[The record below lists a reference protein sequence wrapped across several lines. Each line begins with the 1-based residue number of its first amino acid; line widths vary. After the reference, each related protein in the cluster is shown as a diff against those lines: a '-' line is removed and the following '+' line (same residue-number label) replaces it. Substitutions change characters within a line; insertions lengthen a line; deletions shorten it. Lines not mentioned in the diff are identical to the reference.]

1 MTTESGSDSES
12 KDQDQD
18 QQEAP
23 AQQGAA
29 GAQPQDQQQQRQLS
43 EEHQNAIDQFS
54 AVAAHSTP
62 VKKEQVTDREREFAA
77 AAAKQLEYQ
86 QFEDDKLSQKSSSS
100 KLSRSPLKIVKKP
113 KNMQCKVMLLD
124 GSEYGCEVEKR
135 SRGQILFDKVCEHL
149 NLLEKDY
156 FGLTYRDMENQK
168 NWLDPAKE
176 IKKQI
181 RSGAWQFSFNVK
193 FYPPDPSQLSEDI
206 TRYYLCLQLR
216 DDIVSGRLP
225 CSFVTLALLGSYTV
239 QSELGDYDPDEY
251 GSDYVSEFRF
261 APNHTKELE
270 DKVIEL
276 HKSHRGMTPADAEMH
291 FLENAKKLSMYG
303 VDLHHAKDSEGVEIM
318 LGVCASGLLIYRD
331 RLRINRFA
339 WPKVLKIS
347 YKRNNFY
354 IKIRPGEFEQFEST
368 IGFKL
373 PNHRAAKRLWKVCV
387 EHHTF
392 FRLLLPEAPPK
403 KFLTLGSKF
412 RYSGRTQAQT
422 RRASALIDRPAPY
435 FERSSSKRYT
445 MSRSLDGAS
454 VNENH
459 EMYMKDSMSAA
470 EVGTGQYATTKGI
483 SQTNLITTVT
493 PEKKAEEERDE
504 EEGKKKG
511 EEITPVSAIRHDTKS
526 SLLGTDSFNSSS
538 TSQSGPP
545 VFSTKLRRRCKENA
559 QNPLSYES
567 SKDIMQMHSES
578 DLDSDRK
585 GRVCSDEQ
593 DMAFSYKQKAGN
605 SGTLFSFS
613 LQLPESFPALLDDDG
628 YLSFPNLSETNF
640 LPESVQ
646 HYLPIRSPSLVPC
659 FLFIFFF
666 LLSAS
671 FSVPYALTL
680 SFPLAMCLCYLEPKA
695 ASLSASLDNDLSDS
709 SEEETDSEQTDTAA
723 DGETTATESDQEEDG
738 DLKAQ
743 NSLIKRIKGENVYVK
758 HSNLMLEELDKN
770 QEDLMK
776 HQTNI
781 SELKRTFLETSTD
794 TTVSNEWEK
803 RLSTSPVR
811 LATRQEEAPMIEPL
825 VPEETKEEKEKYE
838 KLIFLQKGSTTFL
851 ESQPRVIEKK
861 LQEGESTGTVT
872 SHQIIFQ
879 KTVPSSVEGTE
890 DWVIVDK
897 IPTEVVDGESKKIVT
912 YKVMT
917 VSSKTGDIPPEIL
930 KSSTIEMQSFEDLEN
945 EIQSKEENKQK
956 MYTLGKSYDTV
967 SGKIVTMTSKAKE
980 GEKTVQSSLEAF
992 QKMERGMPESVKI
1005 IPVVA
1010 EYEILEPITDEKAR
1024 RGSDVQST
1032 KRKLSESLTPIK
1044 EAESQLH
1051 SPEEESLKKAQKMDQ
1066 DFHGTLGSLQ
1076 FGRAEKHLDSEALKA
1091 GAFGRKDKSLSEW
1104 RYSREQPFTIATAH
1118 YVTESSASRV
1128 VTKQSSS
1135 EKTLDGSDIFSLLE
1149 SARKPTEFIGEVTST
1164 SHSRAQ
1170 RTETKTGQ
1178 EISASE
1184 MKEEI
1189 QPHQDAVKKVVQ
1201 ETVLVEERHVT
1212 NVHASGDAVKLAGD
1226 QLDAMAQAVSA
1237 VASSMKGKEGSA
1249 VTEGAKEEKREEADK
1264 AVTKQEEIAAASH
1277 QQEEEQSATVHV
1289 SDTLERKP
1297 HFEQSPVV
1305 KTETISFGS
1314 VSAGGE
1320 KLEISTKEVPIV
1332 HTETKTITYESS
1344 QADSGADSEPGVLMS
1359 AQTITSETTSTT
1371 TTTHITKTV
1380 KGGISETRIEK
1391 RIVITGDADIDHDQA
1406 LAQAI
1411 KEAKEQHPDMS
1422 VTKVVVHKETEIT
1435 PEDGED

>member
-12 KDQDQD
+12 KDKEQD
-18 QQEAP
+18 QQESP

-29 GAQPQDQQQQRQLS
+29 ETQPEDQQQQQQQQPS
-43 EEHQNAIDQFS
+43 EEPQNALEQFS

-62 VKKEQVTDREREFAA
+62 VKKEQATEKEQEFAA
-77 AAAKQLEYQ
+77 TSAKQLEYQ
-86 QFEDDKLSQKSSSS
+86 QLEEDKLSQKSSSS
-100 KLSRSPLKIVKKP
+100 KLSKSPLKIVKKP
-113 KNMQCKVMLLD
+113 KNMQCKVTLLD
-124 GSEYGCEVEKR
+124 GSEYACEVEKR
-135 SRGQILFDKVCEHL
+135 SRGQVLFDKVCEHL

-156 FGLTYRDMENQK
+156 FGLTYRDTENQK

-181 RSGAWQFSFNVK
+181 RSGAWQFAFNVK
-193 FYPPDPSQLSEDI
+193 FYPPDPAQLSEDI

-251 GSDYVSEFRF
+251 GSDYISEFRF

-276 HKSHRGMTPADAEMH
+276 HKSHRGMTPAEAEMH

-459 EMYMKDSMSAA
+459 EMYMKDSVSAA

-493 PEKKAEEERDE
+493 PEKKTEEEKDD
-504 EEGKKKG
+504 EEGKKKRA
-511 EEITPVSAIRHDTKS
+511 EEVTPISAIRHDTK
-526 SLLGTDSFNSSS
+526 
-538 TSQSGPP
+538 
-545 VFSTKLRRRCKENA
+545 
-559 QNPLSYES
+559 
-567 SKDIMQMHSES
+567 
-578 DLDSDRK
+578 
-585 GRVCSDEQ
+585 
-593 DMAFSYKQKAGN
+593 
-605 SGTLFSFS
+605 
-613 LQLPESFPALLDDDG
+613 
-628 YLSFPNLSETNF
+628 
-640 LPESVQ
+640 
-646 HYLPIRSPSLVPC
+646 
-659 FLFIFFF
+659 
-666 LLSAS
+666 
-671 FSVPYALTL
+671 
-680 SFPLAMCLCYLEPKA
+680 
-695 ASLSASLDNDLSDS
+695 
-709 SEEETDSEQTDTAA
+709 TDSEQTDTAA
-723 DGETTATESDQEEDG
+723 DGETTATE
-738 DLKAQ
+738 
-743 NSLIKRIKGENVYVK
+743 NSLIKRIQGENVYVK
-758 HSNLMLEELDKN
+758 HSNLMLEDLDKT

-781 SELKRTFLETSTD
+781 SELKRTFLETSTE

-811 LATRQEEAPMIEPL
+811 LAARQEDAPMIEPL
-825 VPEETKEEKEKYE
+825 VPEETKEEREKSE
-838 KLIFLQKGSTTFL
+838 KLIFLQKGGATFL
-851 ESQPRVIEKK
+851 EMQPSVIEKK
-861 LQEGESTGTVT
+861 LQEGESAGTLVT
-872 SHQIIFQ
+872 SHQIIIQ
-879 KTVPSSVEGTE
+879 KSIPSSLEGTE
-890 DWVIVDK
+890 DWVIIDK
-897 IPTEVVDGESKKIVT
+897 IPSEVVDGESEKNLAC
-912 YKVMT
+912 KVVT
-917 VSSKTGDIPPEIL
+917 VSGKTAFPPEML
-930 KSSTIEMQSFEDLEN
+930 KSSTVLMQSFEDLES
-945 EIQSKEENKQK
+945 EIQSNEENKQK
-956 MYTLGKSYDTV
+956 MFTLGKSYDTM

-980 GEKTVQSSLEAF
+980 GEKAVQTSVETS
-992 QKMERGMPESVKI
+992 QKMEREVQESVKI
-1005 IPVVA
+1005 IPIVA
-1010 EYEILEPITDEKAR
+1010 KYETLKPVTDEKAR
-1024 RGSDVQST
+1024 RGSDIQST
-1032 KRKLSESLTPIK
+1032 KRKLSDSLTPIK
-1044 EAESQLH
+1044 EAESQLQ
-1051 SPEEESLKKAQKMDQ
+1051 SPEEETLKKTLKMDQ
-1066 DFHGTLGSLQ
+1066 DLQLHGTLGSLQ
-1076 FGRAEKHLDSEALKA
+1076 LGKAEKHLGSEAVKA
-1091 GAFGRKDKSLSEW
+1091 GAFAWTDKNLSEW

-1128 VTKQSSS
+1128 VTKQSTS
-1135 EKTLDGSDIFSLLE
+1135 EKTLDGSDIFTLIE
-1149 SARKPTEFIGEVTST
+1149 SARKPTEFIGGVTST
-1164 SHSRAQ
+1164 SHSWAQ
-1170 RTETKTGQ
+1170 RIDTTTSQ
-1178 EISASE
+1178 EITSSD
-1184 MKEEI
+1184 MKQAV
-1189 QPHQDAVKKVVQ
+1189 QPHQDTVKKVVQ
-1201 ETVLVEERHVT
+1201 ETVVVKERHGME
-1212 NVHASGDAVKLAGD
+1212 VHAGGDPAKVVGLA
-1226 QLDAMAQAVSA
+1226 LDAQAEAASA
-1237 VASSMKGKEGSA
+1237 VAAGVKGKEGSSG
-1249 VTEGAKEEKREEADK
+1249 TEGAKEEKREEAEK
-1264 AVTKQEEIAAASH
+1264 ALTKQEGVTATASCE
-1277 QQEEEQSATVHV
+1277 QAEEHRTTVQL
-1289 SDTLERKP
+1289 SESLERKS
-1297 HFEQSPVV
+1297 HFESPVV
-1305 KTETISFGS
+1305 KTETISFSS
-1314 VSAGGE
+1314 VPGGE
-1320 KLEISTKEVPIV
+1320 NLEISTKEVPVV

-1344 QADSGADSEPGVLMS
+1344 QVDSSADSEPGVLMS

>member
-12 KDQDQD
+12 KPEQQAEP
-18 QQEAP
+18 QEAAGP
-23 AQQGAA
+23 LGPA
-29 GAQPQDQQQQRQLS
+29 GAQPGPEEQRQAL
-43 EEHQNAIDQFS
+43 EQF
-54 AVAAHSTP
+54 AAAAAHSTP
-62 VKKEQVTDREREFAA
+62 VRKEVTDKEREFAA
-77 AAAKQLEYQ
+77 GAPKQLEYQ

-113 KNMQCKVMLLD
+113 KSMQCKVVLLD
-124 GSEYGCEVEKR
+124 GSEYTCDVEKR
-135 SRGQILFDKVCEHL
+135 SRGQVLFDKVCEHL

-156 FGLTYRDMENQK
+156 FGLTYRDAENQK

-181 RSGAWQFSFNVK
+181 RSGAWHFSFNVK
-193 FYPPDPSQLSEDI
+193 FYPPDPAQLSEDI

-239 QSELGDYDPDEY
+239 QSELGDYDPDEC
-251 GSDYVSEFRF
+251 GSDYISEFRF

-276 HKSHRGMTPADAEMH
+276 HKSHRGMTPAEAEMH

-459 EMYMKDSMSAA
+459 EIYMKDSVSAA

-504 EEGKKKG
+504 EEDRRKKA
-511 EEITPVSAIRHDTKS
+511 EEATPVAAIRHEGK
-526 SLLGTDSFNSSS
+526 
-538 TSQSGPP
+538 
-545 VFSTKLRRRCKENA
+545 
-559 QNPLSYES
+559 
-567 SKDIMQMHSES
+567 
-578 DLDSDRK
+578 
-585 GRVCSDEQ
+585 
-593 DMAFSYKQKAGN
+593 
-605 SGTLFSFS
+605 
-613 LQLPESFPALLDDDG
+613 
-628 YLSFPNLSETNF
+628 
-640 LPESVQ
+640 
-646 HYLPIRSPSLVPC
+646 
-659 FLFIFFF
+659 
-666 LLSAS
+666 
-671 FSVPYALTL
+671 
-680 SFPLAMCLCYLEPKA
+680 
-695 ASLSASLDNDLSDS
+695 
-709 SEEETDSEQTDTAA
+709 TDSERTDTAA
-723 DGETTATESDQEEDG
+723 DGETTATESDQEEDAE
-738 DLKAQ
+738 LKAQ
-743 NSLIKRIKGENVYVK
+743 
-758 HSNLMLEELDKN
+758 ELDKT
-770 QEDLMK
+770 QDDLMK

-794 TTVSNEWEK
+794 TAIMNEWEK

-811 LATRQEEAPMIEPL
+811 LASRQEEAPMIEPL
-825 VPEETKEEKEKYE
+825 VPEETKQSSGE
-838 KLIFLQKGSTTFL
+838 KL
-851 ESQPRVIEKK
+851 
-861 LQEGESTGTVT
+861 
-872 SHQIIFQ
+872 
-879 KTVPSSVEGTE
+879 
-890 DWVIVDK
+890 
-897 IPTEVVDGESKKIVT
+897 
-912 YKVMT
+912 M
-917 VSSKTGDIPPEIL
+917 
-930 KSSTIEMQSFEDLEN
+930 
-945 EIQSKEENKQK
+945 
-956 MYTLGKSYDTV
+956 
-967 SGKIVTMTSKAKE
+967 
-980 GEKTVQSSLEAF
+980 
-992 QKMERGMPESVKI
+992 
-1005 IPVVA
+1005 
-1010 EYEILEPITDEKAR
+1010 
-1024 RGSDVQST
+1024 
-1032 KRKLSESLTPIK
+1032 
-1044 EAESQLH
+1044 
-1051 SPEEESLKKAQKMDQ
+1051 
-1066 DFHGTLGSLQ
+1066 
-1076 FGRAEKHLDSEALKA
+1076 
-1091 GAFGRKDKSLSEW
+1091 
-1104 RYSREQPFTIATAH
+1104 
-1118 YVTESSASRV
+1118 
-1128 VTKQSSS
+1128 
-1135 EKTLDGSDIFSLLE
+1135 DGSEIFSLLE
-1149 SARKPTEFIGEVTST
+1149 SARKPTEFIGGVTST
-1164 SHSRAQ
+1164 AQ
-1170 RTETKTGQ
+1170 SWVQKTETKTGSSKTETETTQ
-1178 EISASE
+1178 HP
-1184 MKEEI
+1184 
-1189 QPHQDAVKKVVQ
+1189 QPLSTEKVVQ
-1201 ETVLVEERHVT
+1201 ETVLVEERHVK
-1212 NVHASGDAVKLAGD
+1212 NVHASGDASYAAGD
-1226 QLDAMAQAVSA
+1226 DVDAAAQAASA
-1237 VASSMKGKEGSA
+1237 DASSIKGKEGS
-1249 VTEGAKEEKREEADK
+1249 VLTHGDKEEKGKVADK
-1264 AVTKQEEIAAASH
+1264 AVLEQEEMATASH
-1277 QQEEEQSATVHV
+1277 EPEEEQSVAIH
-1289 SDTLERKP
+1289 SSETLEQKP
-1297 HFEQSPVV
+1297 HFESSV
-1305 KTETISFGS
+1305 KTETISLGS
-1314 VSAGGE
+1314 VSPGGV
-1320 KLEISTKEVPIV
+1320 KLDISTKELPVV

-1344 QADSGADSEPGVLMS
+1344 QVDPGADLEPGVLMS

>member
-12 KDQDQD
+12 KDKEQDQ
-18 QQEAP
+18 EESP
-23 AQQGAA
+23 AQEGAA
-29 GAQPQDQQQQRQLS
+29 ETQPQEQQQPQQPQQPQQQPS
-43 EEHQNAIDQFS
+43 EEQQTALEQFS

-62 VKKEQVTDREREFAA
+62 VRREQATEKEQEFAA
-77 AAAKQLEYQ
+77 ASAKQLEYQ
-86 QFEDDKLSQKSSSS
+86 QLEDDKLSQKSSSS
-100 KLSRSPLKIVKKP
+100 KLSKSPLKIVKKP
-113 KNMQCKVMLLD
+113 KNMQCKVTLLD
-124 GSEYGCEVEKR
+124 GSEYACEVEKR
-135 SRGQILFDKVCEHL
+135 SRGQVLFDKVCEHL

-156 FGLTYRDMENQK
+156 FGLTYRDTENQK

-181 RSGAWQFSFNVK
+181 RSGAWQFAFNVK
-193 FYPPDPSQLSEDI
+193 FYPPDPAQLSEDI

-251 GSDYVSEFRF
+251 GSDYISEFRF

-276 HKSHRGMTPADAEMH
+276 HKSHRGMTPAEAEMH

-459 EMYMKDSMSAA
+459 EMYMKDSVSAA

-493 PEKKAEEERDE
+493 PEKKTEEDKDD
-504 EEGKKKG
+504 EEGKKKRA
-511 EEITPVSAIRHDTKS
+511 EEVTPISAIRHDTKP
-526 SLLGTDSFNSSS
+526 SLLGTDSHHSSPS
-538 TSQSGPP
+538 SQPGPH
-545 VFSTKLRRRCKENA
+545 VSSAKLRRRCKESTRTKSLGCEA
-559 QNPLSYES
+559 PKES
-567 SKDIMQMHSES
+567 APKHSES
-578 DLDSDRK
+578 EPDSDRK
-585 GRVCSDEQ
+585 GRVCSAEQ
-593 DMAFSYKQKAGN
+593 DVAFGYKQKAGKG
-605 SGTLFSFS
+605 GTLFSFS
-613 LQLPESFPALLDDDG
+613 LQLPESFPSLLDDDG
-628 YLSFPNLSETNF
+628 YLSLPNLSETNL
-640 LPESVQ
+640 LPASVQ

-695 ASLSASLDNDLSDS
+695 ASLSASLANDLSDS

-723 DGETTATESDQEEDG
+723 DGETTATE
-738 DLKAQ
+738 
-743 NSLIKRIKGENVYVK
+743 NSLIKRIQGENVYVK
-758 HSNLMLEELDKN
+758 HSNLMLEDLDKT

-781 SELKRTFLETSTD
+781 SELKRTFLETSTE

-811 LATRQEEAPMIEPL
+811 LAARQEDAPMIEPL
-825 VPEETKEEKEKYE
+825 VPEER
-838 KLIFLQKGSTTFL
+838 IDTTT
-851 ESQPRVIEKK
+851 SQEI
-861 LQEGESTGTVT
+861 T
-872 SHQIIFQ
+872 S
-879 KTVPSSVEGTE
+879 S
-890 DWVIVDK
+890 D
-897 IPTEVVDGESKKIVT
+897 
-912 YKVMT
+912 M
-917 VSSKTGDIPPEIL
+917 
-930 KSSTIEMQSFEDLEN
+930 
-945 EIQSKEENKQK
+945 KQAVQPDQ
-956 MYTLGKSYDTV
+956 DTV
-967 SGKIVTMTSKAKE
+967 
-980 GEKTVQSSLEAF
+980 Q
-992 QKMERGMPESVKI
+992 
-1005 IPVVA
+1005 
-1010 EYEILEPITDEKAR
+1010 
-1024 RGSDVQST
+1024 
-1032 KRKLSESLTPIK
+1032 
-1044 EAESQLH
+1044 
-1051 SPEEESLKKAQKMDQ
+1051 
-1066 DFHGTLGSLQ
+1066 
-1076 FGRAEKHLDSEALKA
+1076 
-1091 GAFGRKDKSLSEW
+1091 
-1104 RYSREQPFTIATAH
+1104 
-1118 YVTESSASRV
+1118 
-1128 VTKQSSS
+1128 
-1135 EKTLDGSDIFSLLE
+1135 
-1149 SARKPTEFIGEVTST
+1149 
-1164 SHSRAQ
+1164 
-1170 RTETKTGQ
+1170 
-1178 EISASE
+1178 
-1184 MKEEI
+1184 
-1189 QPHQDAVKKVVQ
+1189 KVVQ
-1201 ETVLVEERHVT
+1201 ETVVVKERHGME
-1212 NVHASGDAVKLAGD
+1212 VHAGGDPAKVAGLT
-1226 QLDAMAQAVSA
+1226 LDAQAEAASA
-1237 VASSMKGKEGSA
+1237 VAAGVKGKEGSA
-1249 VTEGAKEEKREEADK
+1249 GTEGAKEEKREEAGK
-1264 AVTKQEEIAAASH
+1264 AQTKQEGVAAAASCE
-1277 QQEEEQSATVHV
+1277 QAEEHRTTVQL
-1289 SDTLERKP
+1289 SESLERKP
-1297 HFEQSPVV
+1297 HFESPVV
-1305 KTETISFGS
+1305 KTETISFSS
-1314 VSAGGE
+1314 VPAGGE
-1320 KLEISTKEVPIV
+1320 TLEISTKEVPVV

-1344 QADSGADSEPGVLMS
+1344 QVDCGADSEPGVLMS